1 MIQHDELEQVLT
13 ALKKE
18 HHADV
23 PPPGIE
29 AKLRAATGRAPNRR
43 AVPRWTWACAAAIL
57 IGCFVWLVPL
67 SHSDESTVRV
77 ESRRPAEELAGFIAL
92 PGSQTL
98 PEPSEWVIVRL
109 QMTKQELRT
118 YGLDVTAAMESDL
131 VMAEFVVG
139 EDGLARSVHLV
150 L

>member
-1 MIQHDELEQVLT
+1 MTPHDELER
-13 ALKKE
+13 ALAALRE
-18 HHADV
+18 DYRVDV

-29 AKLRAATGRAPNRR
+29 AKLRAATRRAPRSR
-43 AVPRWTWACAAAIL
+43 SIPGWTWACAAAIL
-57 IGCFVWLVPL
+57 IGCLVWTVPV
-67 SHSDESTVRV
+67 SHFDKSKVRV
-77 ESRRPAEELAGFIAL
+77 ESRGPAEELAGFIAL
-92 PGSQTL
+92 PGSQAL

-109 QMTKQELRT
+109 KMTKQELRT
-118 YGLDVTAAMESDL
+118 YGLNVPAPMESDL